1 PKPDNRM
8 PALDDAL
15 GVVGGPIDVSGRV
28 VTGHLGLEEHR
39 QNELDRERAEQ
50 ARLFYVA
57 CTRAQDVLVLL
68 EGKGDAR
75 YLREEKGARHVW
87 CHQVWDVLGR
97 ARLAAFVARGAPE
110 ETLALAGGGTVRVER
125 AARYLDPAGAG
136 SPMPM
141 PEPRVAP
148 AGEAE
153 RTQVARVL
161 GFAPPPP
168 REVVTSPTALAD
180 FRRCPRQYWYRQV
193 LGLPERGTGG
203 LRATRL
209 GTAAHGVLEAVDFA
223 TAPDGEIARLVAAR
237 PEALALRPSELAA
250 LAADLR
256 AATAA
261 LRGEIAAGLAIVGRE
276 VPALVDA
283 GVALGQALASGA
295 IDAFPRRPEA
305 PAACERLGCG
315 YVRRCW
321 GLAPSLTRRASSRP
335 SDCAAS

>member
-1 PKPDNRM
+1 MCSFCSR
-8 PALDDAL
+8 ARAT
-15 GVVGGPIDVSGRV
+15 RA
-28 VTGHLGLEEHR
+28 TCAR
-39 QNELDRERAEQ
+39 RRERATSG
-50 ARLFYVA
+50 A
-57 CTRAQDVLVLL
+57 TRC
-68 EGKGDAR
+68 GTCSG
-75 YLREEKGARHVW
+75 
-87 CHQVWDVLGR
+87 GR
-97 ARLAAFVARGAPE
+97 GWRRSS
-110 ETLALAGGGTVRVER
+110 R
-125 AARYLDPAGAG
+125 AARRRRRSRSTGAG
-136 SPMPM
+136 RCAWS
-141 PEPRVAP
+141 
-148 AGEAE
+148 
-153 RTQVARVL
+153 
-161 GFAPPPP
+161 APPPP

-180 FRRCPRQYWYRQV
+180 FRRCPRQYWYRHV

-276 VPALVDA
+276 VPFVLALPAGTPRVFLHGRLDLLARRGPAHVVRDYKYARPTAASVERYAPQLGAYQLAVRESGAAEVEAELVFLRGGPVVRRLPPLDARREAAELVDA
-283 GVALGQALASGA
+283 GVALGRGLASGA

-321 GLAPSLTRRASSRP
+321 GLSSREV
-335 SDCAAS
+335 SERRG